1 MNENL
6 KFKEQW
12 AMKQNKIFN
21 WIIISSREMLFGR
34 YPCSRGSCVEGR
46 RGREEE
52 LLIISFENLTSMLE

>member
-21 WIIISSREMLFGR
+21 WIIISSREMLFPATLVPEALVLKGDEAER
-34 YPCSRGSCVEGR
+34 K
-46 RGREEE
+46 
-52 LLIISFENLTSMLE
+52 SF